1 MFLVT
6 IQTNFTASHQLTLA
20 DGVKEP
26 LHSHNWQ
33 LRTAVSSKE
42 LDKAGFVVDFVA
54 MKAKIEGVTAPF
66 EGKMLDDLPCFEGR
80 NASAE
85 NVAKYIFDALS
96 PLIPTHVKLEYI
108 EVMEAEGCW
117 ARFQAE

>member
-6 IQTNFTASHQLTLA
+6 IQTNFTASHQLALA

-26 LHSHNWQ
+26 LHTHNWQ
-33 LRTAVSSKE
+33 VRTAVSSQK
-42 LDKAGFVVDFVA
+42 LDSAGFVVDFVDL
-54 MKAKIEGVTAPF
+54 KAKIESITALF
-66 EGKMLDDLPCFEGR
+66 EGKMIDDMPCFKGR

-96 PLIPTHVKLEYI
+96 PLIPAQVKLKYV